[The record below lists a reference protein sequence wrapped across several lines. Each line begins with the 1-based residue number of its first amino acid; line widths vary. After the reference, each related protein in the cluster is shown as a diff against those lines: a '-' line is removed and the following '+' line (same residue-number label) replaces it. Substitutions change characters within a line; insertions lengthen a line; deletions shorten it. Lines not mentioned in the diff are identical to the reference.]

1 MNLKETVRFAHQRLR
16 LMVAQMVKEEL
27 GDCIDGIRFTG
38 PYEGEEFNVSITLR
52 YEPDDF
58 EERDTR
64 LHLRVWELG
73 YDIGIFVDFPEET
86 ITV

>member
-1 MNLKETVRFAHQRLR
+1 MDLKETV
-16 LMVAQMVKEEL
+16 AQIVKDEL
-27 GDCIDGIRFTG
+27 GDSVDGIRFTG
-38 PYEGEEFNVSITLR
+38 PYEGEEFHVIITLR

-58 EERDTR
+58 EERDSR

-73 YDIGIFVDFPEET
+73 YDITLSLEFPEET